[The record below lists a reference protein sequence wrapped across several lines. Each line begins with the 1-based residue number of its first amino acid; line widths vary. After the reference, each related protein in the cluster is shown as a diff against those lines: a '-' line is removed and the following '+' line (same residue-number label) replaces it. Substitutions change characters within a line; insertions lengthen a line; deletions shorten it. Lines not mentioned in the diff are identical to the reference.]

1 MDDCENCRFLGALEV
16 DSLVKNFGLVIAFG
30 LPGFL
35 VLVGL
40 PLQITTSMA
49 NLLNQPGPPSLEG
62 FLYLL
67 PASIC
72 CGLTISAIRWMLV
85 DTLLH
90 LTGVR
95 KPNLNFHSIPSKLE
109 AFNLFVEHNYRFYQF
124 YSNSLVAVLILLAV
138 HWRIDGRPSTESLC
152 LLGSLCVV
160 LAAASRDCL
169 TRFYLRARIMLGE
182 LHQPQQSIGKGNSK
196 KRRSRKR

>member
-1 MDDCENCRFLGALEV
+1 M

-40 PLQITTSMA
+40 PSQVTNTMA
-49 NLLNQPGPPSLEG
+49 NLLKQPGQPSLEG

-67 PASIC
+67 PTSIG
-72 CGLTISAIRWMLV
+72 CGLILSAIRWMLI

-90 LTGVR
+90 WTGVR
-95 KPNLNFHSIPSKLE
+95 KPNLNFHSIPSRLE

-124 YSNSLVAVLILLAV
+124 YSNSLVAILILLAV
-138 HWRIDGRPSTESLC
+138 HWRIDGRPSTECLC

-160 LAAASRDCL
+160 LSAASRDCL
-169 TRFYLRARIMLGE
+169 SRFYLRARITLGE
-182 LHQPQQSIGKGNSK
+182 LNQPQQAIGNNKRQK
-196 KRRSRKR
+196 KRSRKR